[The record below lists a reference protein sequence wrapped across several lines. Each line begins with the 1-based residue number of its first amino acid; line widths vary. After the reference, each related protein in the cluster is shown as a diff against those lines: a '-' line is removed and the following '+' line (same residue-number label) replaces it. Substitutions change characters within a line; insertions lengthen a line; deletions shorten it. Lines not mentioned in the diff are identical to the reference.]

1 VQILTSPPPDRRL
14 IAAAIRH
21 KSKPGLWLFR
31 VLGVFLVLVAL
42 VDLLTSVSLAV
53 FGIVLGLLSIFV
65 VPPLLVSRAVGRCWR
80 FFGTPGTF
88 AITDRGVQRTDA
100 LTQHGYAWP
109 ALSGI
114 EQLPGQLIFSLGK
127 NGFLSMPT
135 ALLAPGEL
143 EHILATAAHHGVHV
157 RLRR

>member
-1 VQILTSPPPDRRL
+1 VQIVTSPPPDRRL

-21 KSKPGLWLFR
+21 KSKAGLWLLR
-31 VLGVFLVLVAL
+31 SLGLLLVLISL
-42 VDLLTSVSLAV
+42 VDLLTSVSLGV
-53 FGIVLGLLSIFV
+53 FGVVFGLLIIFA

-88 AITDRGVQRTDA
+88 AIAEWGVQRTDA

-114 EQLPGQLIFSLGK
+114 EELPGQLILSLGK
-127 NGFLSMPT
+127 IGFLSMST
-135 ALLAPGEL
+135 ATLRPGEL
-143 EHILATAAHHGVHV
+143 QHILAMAAHHGVHV
-157 RLRR
+157 RPRR

>member
-1 VQILTSPPPDRRL
+1 L
-14 IAAAIRH
+14 
-21 KSKPGLWLFR
+21 KPGLWLLR
-31 VLGVFLVLVAL
+31 VLGLLVVLVVL
-42 VDLLTSVSLAV
+42 VDLLTSMSLDV
-53 FGIVLGLLSIFV
+53 FGVALGLLTIFA

-88 AITDRGVQRTDA
+88 AITDRGVQRTDV

-114 EQLPGQLIFSLGK
+114 ELLPGQLIFSLGK
-127 NGFLSMPT
+127 RGFLSMST

-143 EHILATAAHHGVHV
+143 EHILAMAAHHGVH
-157 RLRR
+157 LRSRR

>member
-21 KSKPGLWLFR
+21 KSKPALWLLR
-31 VLGVFLVLVAL
+31 LLGTLFVVVAL
-42 VDLLTSVSLAV
+42 VDLLTSVTFAV
-53 FGIVLGLLSIFV
+53 FWVVLGLLTIFAA
-65 VPPLLVSRAVGRCWR
+65 PPLLVSRAVGRCWR
-80 FFGTPGTF
+80 FFGTLGTF

-100 LTQHGYAWP
+100 LTQHGYTWP

-127 NGFLSMPT
+127 SGFLSMPT
-135 ALLAPGEL
+135 ASLASGEL
-143 EHILATAAHHGVHV
+143 EHILAMAAHHGVH
-157 RLRR
+157 LRSRR